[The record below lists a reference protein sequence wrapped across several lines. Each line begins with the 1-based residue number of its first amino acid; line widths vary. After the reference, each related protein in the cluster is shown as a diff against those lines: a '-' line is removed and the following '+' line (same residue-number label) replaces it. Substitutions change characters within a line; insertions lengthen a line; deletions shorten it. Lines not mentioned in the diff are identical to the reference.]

1 MNQNKVNI
9 YVVCHK
15 DAYIPDLKC
24 LKPIQVGADLADD
37 KLDGMLYDNTG
48 ENISNKNKSYC
59 ELTAQYWAW
68 KNEDADY
75 YGFFHYR
82 RYLSF
87 ALNQRYKEDGYGNIA
102 IDRLTDEE
110 KRRLQLDD
118 EHINELISEYDIIT
132 VCARDI
138 NELRKRTRSRNCL
151 NIYTEYGESDAQH
164 RSDLDKALEILHEKY
179 PEMSTAADRYMHSD
193 KAYECNMFIMRKNL
207 YGQYCT
213 WLFDILFELEKKI
226 DTTYYNQEELRVFG
240 FIAERLFGIYYTWLK
255 DDASIKRLELQKVL
269 IRHTE
274 PSVQIDRIDEN
285 YVPVVLAANDGFV
298 PYLSTMI
305 ASILEHANSSRGYDI
320 VVLHRDIS
328 LENQQRIRMQTAGCP
343 HCSIRFANVQ
353 SYFDSL
359 KLFVNQHLSIETYY
373 RLVVQD
379 LMPGYD
385 KVLYLDSDMVAESDV
400 AELYDTNIGDCMIG
414 AARDIDIAGQ
424 VKTNSKMKDYV
435 ENQIGL
441 KNPFDYF
448 QAGVLILNL
457 KAFRTSVTTNQL
469 LKTASENE
477 WKCHDQDVL
486 NHVCKGRVLYLP
498 QKWNVVM
505 NWKEY
510 DRSREDFLKKAP
522 AKLYLEWLDARK
534 KPMIIHYA
542 GYQKPWNNPSC
553 DMAVEFWK
561 YTTKTSYYEVMISRL
576 SANIAATTQRRT
588 SFKKKNL
595 ISGGI
600 QCVKDH
606 GVIYTCKYSV
616 EKFINFLHTKMANKV
631 SSK

>member
-1 MNQNKVNI
+1 MEMEDQTKINI

-15 DAYIPDLKC
+15 EAHVPEIECFKT
-24 LKPIQVGADLADD
+24 IQAGAANAPV
-37 KLDGMLYDNTG
+37 KLNGMLSDNTRD
-48 ENISNKNKSYC
+48 NISEKNRSYC

-82 RYLSF
+82 RYFSF
-87 ALNQRYKEDGYGNIA
+87 DLDQDYAEDGYGNVV
-102 IDRLTDEE
+102 IDRMTREE
-110 KRRLQLDD
+110 QERFRLDNQ
-118 EHINELISEYDIIT
+118 HIQELVADYDIVT
-132 VCARDI
+132 VRARDI
-138 NELRKRTRSRNCL
+138 NEQRKRTRHKERLDN
-151 NIYTEYGESDAQH
+151 YAEYGESDAQH

-179 PEMSTAADRYMHSD
+179 PEMSAAADRYMHSD
-193 KAYECNMFIMRKNL
+193 KAYECNMFIMRKRL

-213 WLFDILFELEKKI
+213 WLFDILFELEKEI

-255 DDASIKRLELQKVL
+255 DDASIKRLELQKIL
-269 IRHTE
+269 IKNTE
-274 PSVQIDRIDEN
+274 PLVRIDPIDEN

-305 ASILEHANSSRGYDI
+305 ESILEHANPSRGYDI

-328 LENQQRIRMQTAGCP
+328 LENQQRMRMQTAGYP

-385 KVLYLDSDMVAESDV
+385 KVLYLDSDMVTESDV
-400 AELYDTNIGDCMIG
+400 AELYDINTGEYMIG

-424 VKTNSKMKDYV
+424 VKTNLKMKDYV

-441 KNPFDYF
+441 RNPFDYF

-457 KAFRTSVTTNQL
+457 KAFRAGITTDEL
-469 LKTASENE
+469 LKTASEKE

-486 NHVCKGRVLYLP
+486 NHVCRGRVYYIP
-498 QKWNVVM
+498 QRWNVVM
-505 NWKEY
+505 NWQEQ
-510 DRSREDFLKKAP
+510 DRSREKILKKAP
-522 AKLYLEWLDARK
+522 ADLYFEWLEARK
-534 KPMIIHYA
+534 RPLVVHFA
-542 GYQKPWNNPSC
+542 GYQKPWNVPSC
-553 DMAVEFWK
+553 DMAPYFWK
-561 YTTKTSYYEVMISRL
+561 YSRNTPYYEMVIL
-576 SANIAATTQRRT
+576 KNNNANEQNQEMSEKTAGH
-588 SFKKKNL
+588 KKLLK
-595 ISGGI
+595 GGI
-600 QCVKDH
+600 QCIKDH
-606 GVIYTCKYSV
+606 GVLYTCKLTLW
-616 EKFINFLHTKMANKV
+616 KICNK
-631 SSK
+631 SL